1 MTTAHSVLVPLEL
14 DVHEKIQ
21 RLRIHTGSRTCDIA
35 SLIIEEALKDS
46 KLMKIVEE
54 RAKELGKE
62 TH

>member
-1 MTTAHSVLVPLEL
+1 MTTVHSVLVPLEL

-21 RLRIHTGSRTCDIA
+21 RLRIHTGSRTSDIA